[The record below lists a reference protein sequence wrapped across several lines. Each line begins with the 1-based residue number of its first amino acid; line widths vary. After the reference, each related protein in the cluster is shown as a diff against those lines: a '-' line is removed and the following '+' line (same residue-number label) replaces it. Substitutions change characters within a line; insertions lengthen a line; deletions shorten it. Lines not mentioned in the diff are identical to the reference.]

1 MPSAVV
7 YLGPSLRLEEAR
19 EILDAEFLP
28 PVKRGDVDKLLR
40 EGAPDA
46 IGIVDGQFFQNFSIS
61 PKELLKAIEAGVRIF
76 GSSSMGVLR
85 AVELERY
92 GMIGVGQIFRL
103 FANGELDADDEVA
116 MIYDDSNLKPISDPL
131 VNIRVALHA
140 AAENGIIS
148 GDTRDLMIQE
158 AKRIYFPERTFA
170 YLLSRLGSKIP
181 EAERVGLKHF
191 LETSA
196 PDAKREDAIELLSQ
210 MKLYLSGL

>member
-7 YLGPSLRLEEAR
+7 YLGPSLKLEEAR
-19 EILDAEFLP
+19 AILDAEFRP

-61 PKELLKAIEAGVRIF
+61 PKELLKAIEAGVRVY

-92 GMIGVGQIFRL
+92 GMVGVGQIFRL
-103 FANGELDADDEVA
+103 FASGKLDADDEVA

-140 AAENGIIS
+140 AADQAIIS
-148 GDTRDLMIQE
+148 ADTRDLMIEE

-170 YLLSRLGSKIP
+170 YLLSRLGSEIP
-181 EAERVGLKHF
+181 EAERAGLKHF

-196 PDAKREDAIELLSQ
+196 PDAKREDAVELLQQ